1 MSDINQ
7 FLNSDHFSLNK
18 FLIFGEEPALI
29 VKAKTHILLNENLKM
44 VEKIYI
50 DIDGEDFEE
59 CFSQAMLANSLF
71 NEKKIIF
78 LKLKKNRLNKILI
91 ENFKKINDTKTENLI
106 LVEIENLSKKVI
118 LKDIISILKSSF
130 QIVECSINSNLDV
143 IGFLKEN
150 LPDQV
155 NNEKN
160 INTLVKLYEGNFS
173 LLVNDLK
180 ILELLDLDEEK
191 DILNVFNDNGI
202 KRSSKLIEHISK
214 QEVQEAIEILES
226 MRNIDRNSIGLLI
239 WMLARDCQA
248 LTALKEKN
256 NNLRSLNIWDSQI
269 KWYNTIANRVSLEQI
284 KVSIK
289 KLDEADKS
297 LKGVISGD
305 PWIRTKDAILA
316 LAT

>member
-7 FLNSDHFSLNK
+7 FLNSEHFSLNK

-59 CFSQAMLANSLF
+59 CFSQAILANSLF

-78 LKLKKNRLNKILI
+78 IKLKKNRLNKVLI

-106 LVEIENLSKKVI
+106 LVEIESLSKKVI

-150 LPDQV
+150 LPYQV

-160 INTLVKLYEGNFS
+160 INTLVRLYEGNFS

-180 ILELLDLDEEK
+180 ILELLDLEEEK
-191 DILNVFNDNGI
+191 DILNVFNDSGI

-214 QEVQEAIEILES
+214 QEVHEAIEILES

-239 WMLARDCQA
+239 WILARDCQA

-289 KLDEADKS
+289 KLDEADKN

-305 PWIRTKDAILA
+305 PWIKTKDVILA